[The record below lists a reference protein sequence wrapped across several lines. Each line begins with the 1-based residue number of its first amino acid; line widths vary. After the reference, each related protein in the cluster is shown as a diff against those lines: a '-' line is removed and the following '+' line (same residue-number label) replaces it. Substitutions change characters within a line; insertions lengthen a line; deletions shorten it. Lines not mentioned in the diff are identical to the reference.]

1 MQDWERFGEEI
12 RRTVQDAVDSQDYR
26 KLNQTITDTI
36 NRAVNGAVNGA
47 EQGMRS
53 FGNAFDQATR
63 NMGRGPGGP
72 RGRYGQMGGADRWG
86 RTPGGGV
93 PPFGTYRWSGTD
105 GNGRA
110 WNPDMQDYKAESQ
123 GSSRYGYSNA
133 QQSPVLYGS
142 TTGTK
147 AGGIV
152 MIATGGSIAL
162 IFLILFLASCI
173 ASLPESPG
181 ALWIMRAVFGLF
193 TAASGMITGWGIK
206 LLKQVGRFKNY
217 SRRIAGREY
226 CNISEIGSNSGKSI
240 KFVTKDLERMI
251 SKGWF
256 RQGHMDGEKKC
267 LILSNRAYEEYLQ
280 IETRRQQSKAEE
292 PVKKEEKTQENTKE
306 KEAKNEKLAPE
317 VQKIIDQGDA
327 FIRKIHECN
336 EAIPGEEISAKIS
349 RMEMLVDR
357 IFDRVEEN
365 PQSVSDIRKLM
376 EYYLPTTIK
385 LLEAYEQLDRQPV
398 DGENIQT
405 AKREIEATLDTL
417 NTAFEKLLDDLF
429 QDTMWD
435 VSSDISVLNTMLAQ
449 ENTKEKEA
457 KNEKLAPEV
466 QKIIDQGDAFIRKI
480 HECNE
485 AIPGEEISAK
495 ISRMEMLVDRIFD
508 RVEEN
513 PQSVSDIRKLME
525 YYLPTTIKLLEAY
538 EQLDRQ
544 PVDGE
549 NIQTAKREIEAT
561 LDTLNTA
568 FEKLLDDL
576 FQDTMWDVSSDISVL
591 NTMLAQEGLKED
603 GMKK

>member
-1 MQDWERFGEEI
+1 
-12 RRTVQDAVDSQDYR
+12 
-26 KLNQTITDTI
+26 
-36 NRAVNGAVNGA
+36 
-47 EQGMRS
+47 
-53 FGNAFDQATR
+53 
-63 NMGRGPGGP
+63 
-72 RGRYGQMGGADRWG
+72 
-86 RTPGGGV
+86 
-93 PPFGTYRWSGTD
+93 
-105 GNGRA
+105 
-110 WNPDMQDYKAESQ
+110 
-123 GSSRYGYSNA
+123 
-133 QQSPVLYGS
+133 
-142 TTGTK
+142 
-147 AGGIV
+147 

-280 IETRRQQSKAEE
+280 
-292 PVKKEEKTQENTKE
+292 
-306 KEAKNEKLAPE
+306 
-317 VQKIIDQGDA
+317 
-327 FIRKIHECN
+327 
-336 EAIPGEEISAKIS
+336 
-349 RMEMLVDR
+349 
-357 IFDRVEEN
+357 
-365 PQSVSDIRKLM
+365 
-376 EYYLPTTIK
+376 
-385 LLEAYEQLDRQPV
+385 
-398 DGENIQT
+398 
-405 AKREIEATLDTL
+405 
-417 NTAFEKLLDDLF
+417 
-429 QDTMWD
+429 
-435 VSSDISVLNTMLAQ
+435 
-449 ENTKEKEA
+449 
-457 KNEKLAPEV
+457 
-466 QKIIDQGDAFIRKI
+466 
-480 HECNE
+480 
-485 AIPGEEISAK
+485 
-495 ISRMEMLVDRIFD
+495 
-508 RVEEN
+508 N

>member
-1 MQDWERFGEEI
+1 
-12 RRTVQDAVDSQDYR
+12 
-26 KLNQTITDTI
+26 
-36 NRAVNGAVNGA
+36 
-47 EQGMRS
+47 
-53 FGNAFDQATR
+53 
-63 NMGRGPGGP
+63 
-72 RGRYGQMGGADRWG
+72 
-86 RTPGGGV
+86 
-93 PPFGTYRWSGTD
+93 
-105 GNGRA
+105 
-110 WNPDMQDYKAESQ
+110 
-123 GSSRYGYSNA
+123 
-133 QQSPVLYGS
+133 
-142 TTGTK
+142 
-147 AGGIV
+147 
-152 MIATGGSIAL
+152 
-162 IFLILFLASCI
+162 
-173 ASLPESPG
+173 
-181 ALWIMRAVFGLF
+181 
-193 TAASGMITGWGIK
+193 
-206 LLKQVGRFKNY
+206 
-217 SRRIAGREY
+217 
-226 CNISEIGSNSGKSI
+226 
-240 KFVTKDLERMI
+240 MI

-292 PVKKEEKTQENTKE
+292 PVKKEEKTQGNTKE
-306 KEAKNEKLAPE
+306 KDAKNEKL
-317 VQKIIDQGDA
+317 
-327 FIRKIHECN
+327 
-336 EAIPGEEISAKIS
+336 
-349 RMEMLVDR
+349 
-357 IFDRVEEN
+357 
-365 PQSVSDIRKLM
+365 
-376 EYYLPTTIK
+376 T
-385 LLEAYEQLDRQPV
+385 
-398 DGENIQT
+398 
-405 AKREIEATLDTL
+405 
-417 NTAFEKLLDDLF
+417 
-429 QDTMWD
+429 
-435 VSSDISVLNTMLAQ
+435 
-449 ENTKEKEA
+449 
-457 KNEKLAPEV
+457 PEV

>member
-1 MQDWERFGEEI
+1 
-12 RRTVQDAVDSQDYR
+12 
-26 KLNQTITDTI
+26 
-36 NRAVNGAVNGA
+36 
-47 EQGMRS
+47 
-53 FGNAFDQATR
+53 
-63 NMGRGPGGP
+63 
-72 RGRYGQMGGADRWG
+72 
-86 RTPGGGV
+86 
-93 PPFGTYRWSGTD
+93 
-105 GNGRA
+105 
-110 WNPDMQDYKAESQ
+110 
-123 GSSRYGYSNA
+123 
-133 QQSPVLYGS
+133 
-142 TTGTK
+142 
-147 AGGIV
+147 
-152 MIATGGSIAL
+152 
-162 IFLILFLASCI
+162 
-173 ASLPESPG
+173 
-181 ALWIMRAVFGLF
+181 
-193 TAASGMITGWGIK
+193 
-206 LLKQVGRFKNY
+206 
-217 SRRIAGREY
+217 
-226 CNISEIGSNSGKSI
+226 
-240 KFVTKDLERMI
+240 MI

-292 PVKKEEKTQENTKE
+292 PVKKEEKTQENAKE
-306 KEAKNEKLAPE
+306 KDAKNEKL
-317 VQKIIDQGDA
+317 
-327 FIRKIHECN
+327 
-336 EAIPGEEISAKIS
+336 
-349 RMEMLVDR
+349 
-357 IFDRVEEN
+357 
-365 PQSVSDIRKLM
+365 
-376 EYYLPTTIK
+376 T
-385 LLEAYEQLDRQPV
+385 
-398 DGENIQT
+398 
-405 AKREIEATLDTL
+405 
-417 NTAFEKLLDDLF
+417 
-429 QDTMWD
+429 
-435 VSSDISVLNTMLAQ
+435 
-449 ENTKEKEA
+449 
-457 KNEKLAPEV
+457 PEV

>member
-26 KLNQTITDTI
+26 RLNQSITDTI
-36 NRAVNGAVNGA
+36 NRAVNSAVNGA

-63 NMGRGPGGP
+63 NMGRGPGGSQ
-72 RGRYGQMGGADRWG
+72 GRPGQMGGPDRWG
-86 RTPGGGV
+86 RPPGGGV
-93 PPFGTYRWSGTD
+93 PPYGRTYSWNGPT
-105 GNGRA
+105 GNGRT
-110 WNPDMQDYKAESQ
+110 WNPDMQDYRSTTQNSSQ
-123 GSSRYGYSNA
+123 YGYSNA

-142 TTGTK
+142 TTGAK
-147 AGGIV
+147 VGGIV
-152 MIATGGSIAL
+152 TIAVGGTMTL
-162 IFLILFLASCI
+162 TFLIMFLAFCI

-181 ALWIMRAVFGLF
+181 AIWILRVIFGLL
-193 TAASGMITGWGIK
+193 TAGCGMITGVGVK
-206 LLKQVGRFKNY
+206 LLRQVGRFKNY

-226 CNISEIGSNSGKSI
+226 CNISELGSNSGKSI
-240 KFVTKDLERMI
+240 KFVTKDLEKMI
-251 SKGWF
+251 AKGWF

-280 IETRRQQSKAEE
+280 IETRRRQSKAEE
-292 PVKKEEKTQENTKE
+292 PVKKETPTQESARDQDT
-306 KEAKNEKLAPE
+306 KNEKLTPE

-327 FIRKIHECN
+327 FIKKIHECN

-398 DGENIQT
+398 G
-405 AKREIEATLDTL
+405 
-417 NTAFEKLLDDLF
+417 
-429 QDTMWD
+429 
-435 VSSDISVLNTMLAQ
+435 
-449 ENTKEKEA
+449 
-457 KNEKLAPEV
+457 
-466 QKIIDQGDAFIRKI
+466 
-480 HECNE
+480 
-485 AIPGEEISAK
+485 
-495 ISRMEMLVDRIFD
+495 
-508 RVEEN
+508 
-513 PQSVSDIRKLME
+513 
-525 YYLPTTIKLLEAY
+525 
-538 EQLDRQ
+538 
-544 PVDGE
+544 GE

>member
-1 MQDWERFGEEI
+1 
-12 RRTVQDAVDSQDYR
+12 
-26 KLNQTITDTI
+26 
-36 NRAVNGAVNGA
+36 
-47 EQGMRS
+47 
-53 FGNAFDQATR
+53 
-63 NMGRGPGGP
+63 
-72 RGRYGQMGGADRWG
+72 
-86 RTPGGGV
+86 
-93 PPFGTYRWSGTD
+93 
-105 GNGRA
+105 
-110 WNPDMQDYKAESQ
+110 
-123 GSSRYGYSNA
+123 
-133 QQSPVLYGS
+133 
-142 TTGTK
+142 
-147 AGGIV
+147 
-152 MIATGGSIAL
+152 
-162 IFLILFLASCI
+162 
-173 ASLPESPG
+173 
-181 ALWIMRAVFGLF
+181 
-193 TAASGMITGWGIK
+193 
-206 LLKQVGRFKNY
+206 
-217 SRRIAGREY
+217 
-226 CNISEIGSNSGKSI
+226 
-240 KFVTKDLERMI
+240 MI

-306 KEAKNEKLAPE
+306 KDAKNEKLTPE

-385 LLEAYEQLDRQPV
+385 LLEAYEQLD
-398 DGENIQT
+398 
-405 AKREIEATLDTL
+405 K
-417 NTAFEKLLDDLF
+417 
-429 QDTMWD
+429 
-435 VSSDISVLNTMLAQ
+435 
-449 ENTKEKEA
+449 
-457 KNEKLAPEV
+457 
-466 QKIIDQGDAFIRKI
+466 
-480 HECNE
+480 
-485 AIPGEEISAK
+485 
-495 ISRMEMLVDRIFD
+495 
-508 RVEEN
+508 
-513 PQSVSDIRKLME
+513 
-525 YYLPTTIKLLEAY
+525 
-538 EQLDRQ
+538 Q

>member
-1 MQDWERFGEEI
+1 
-12 RRTVQDAVDSQDYR
+12 
-26 KLNQTITDTI
+26 
-36 NRAVNGAVNGA
+36 
-47 EQGMRS
+47 
-53 FGNAFDQATR
+53 
-63 NMGRGPGGP
+63 
-72 RGRYGQMGGADRWG
+72 
-86 RTPGGGV
+86 
-93 PPFGTYRWSGTD
+93 
-105 GNGRA
+105 
-110 WNPDMQDYKAESQ
+110 
-123 GSSRYGYSNA
+123 
-133 QQSPVLYGS
+133 
-142 TTGTK
+142 
-147 AGGIV
+147 
-152 MIATGGSIAL
+152 
-162 IFLILFLASCI
+162 
-173 ASLPESPG
+173 
-181 ALWIMRAVFGLF
+181 
-193 TAASGMITGWGIK
+193 
-206 LLKQVGRFKNY
+206 
-217 SRRIAGREY
+217 
-226 CNISEIGSNSGKSI
+226 
-240 KFVTKDLERMI
+240 MI

-306 KEAKNEKLAPE
+306 KDAKNEKL
-317 VQKIIDQGDA
+317 
-327 FIRKIHECN
+327 
-336 EAIPGEEISAKIS
+336 
-349 RMEMLVDR
+349 
-357 IFDRVEEN
+357 
-365 PQSVSDIRKLM
+365 
-376 EYYLPTTIK
+376 T
-385 LLEAYEQLDRQPV
+385 
-398 DGENIQT
+398 
-405 AKREIEATLDTL
+405 
-417 NTAFEKLLDDLF
+417 
-429 QDTMWD
+429 
-435 VSSDISVLNTMLAQ
+435 
-449 ENTKEKEA
+449 
-457 KNEKLAPEV
+457 PEV

-603 GMKK
+603 GIKK